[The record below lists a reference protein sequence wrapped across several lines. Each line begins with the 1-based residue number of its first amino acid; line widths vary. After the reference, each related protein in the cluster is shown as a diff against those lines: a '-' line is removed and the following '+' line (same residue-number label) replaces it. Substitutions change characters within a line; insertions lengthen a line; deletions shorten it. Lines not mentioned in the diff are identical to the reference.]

1 MGTNGCSVADPERLL
16 LGRLFFMSCVSTQVA
31 KHLRSTARHKTAE
44 TKVDAVIHRAN
55 AFTGAYRTSRRP
67 YRSFVTLAG
76 AKSGSLTRRDFQYR
90 GLRHGFLSVCDR

>member
-1 MGTNGCSVADPERLL
+1 MELIAKLKAFRQAAYNHLCRALICYMGTNGCSVADPERLL

-67 YRSFVTLAG
+67 YSLAE
-76 AKSGSLTRRDFQYR
+76 T
-90 GLRHGFLSVCDR
+90 